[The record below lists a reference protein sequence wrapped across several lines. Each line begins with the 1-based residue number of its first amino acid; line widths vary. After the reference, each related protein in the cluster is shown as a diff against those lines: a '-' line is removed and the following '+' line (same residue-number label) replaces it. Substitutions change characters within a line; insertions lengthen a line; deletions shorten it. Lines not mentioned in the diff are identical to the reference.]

1 MVYHKQVF
9 YFYILLFFH
18 VFFEL
23 ILKREILVQSCHFYS
38 KMCAQLRTHS
48 KKKTKERNTKNIL
61 VEQDRWIEV
70 DELMSVTMKEYKEV
84 MQLDEI
90 SSMLSFFEYLSFS

>member
-9 YFYILLFFH
+9 YFYILLFSH
-18 VFFEL
+18 VFFFEL

-84 MQLDEI
+84 MQLDKI
-90 SSMLSFFEYLSFS
+90 SSMFVVFF